1 MVLELSI
8 IITNIIEKK
17 IIMKYLII
25 LSIIMNTLFADI
37 SFCKNRIENI
47 SITDT
52 YLDSLNNNILLQTI
66 LIEFN
71 SCGFNNKTMIFSKD
85 SNIIYYYNKSLDS
98 SSSLNYNKSK
108 YDISSQI
115 LLCEDTVKFVQIDG
129 TQCFIDELFLKLFN
143 IEKSCIINTNY
154 NSLQLFNEIEYL
166 KDKIKIKRSYFYVFS
181 YHDIDCLFLA
191 PF

>member
-1 MVLELSI
+1 
-8 IITNIIEKK
+8 
-17 IIMKYLII
+17 MKYLII